1 MIFGCFLFEPQLF
14 STVDC
19 ALHCGKLANGDTQ
32 CDQNGSLCALD
43 IVGKSL
49 NGDSGDFMFLA
60 LSFII
65 IKFPPSIKGF

>member
-1 MIFGCFLFEPQLF
+1 MPHLIGTSALL
-14 STVDC
+14 TVNSV
-19 ALHCGKLANGDTQ
+19 HCGKLANGDTQ

-43 IVGKSL
+43 IVEKSL